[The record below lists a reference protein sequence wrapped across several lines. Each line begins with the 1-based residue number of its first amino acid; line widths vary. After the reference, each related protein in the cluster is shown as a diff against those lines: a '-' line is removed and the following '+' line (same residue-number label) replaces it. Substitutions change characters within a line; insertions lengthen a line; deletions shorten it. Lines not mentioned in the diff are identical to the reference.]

1 MTQAQSSPSQSASN
15 LTQTT
20 QPAASTQSVTTA
32 VDQPN
37 KPMNVLTSFLPL
49 LPSLLWFVFVVV
61 LVYVYHK
68 TIAQLLKDF
77 MWRLRSGAA
86 IKIASVEL
94 GPIPIAS
101 KQEVSQGDKYI
112 SSRQDKDEMRKNE
125 RHSYRAQARDIM
137 LVHKLYRSRE
147 VGQLYDLIIY
157 VVPHKQA
164 SLSGVTR
171 VEYFLGKYWSNMV
184 FPSLDRSRGFPIRTA
199 AYGPLLCTAEV
210 FFNDDTSVILHRYLD
225 FEMGD
230 SAPALLEG

>member
-1 MTQAQSSPSQSASN
+1 MAQAQSSPSQIARD

-20 QPAASTQSVTTA
+20 QPAASTQGVTTA
-32 VDQPN
+32 VDHPN
-37 KPMNVLTSFLPL
+37 KSTNGISSFLPL
-49 LPSLLWFVFVVV
+49 IPSLLWFVFVIV
-61 LVYVYHK
+61 LVCIYHK
-68 TIAQLLKDF
+68 VIAQLLKDF
-77 MWRLRSGAA
+77 MWRLRSGGA

-101 KQEVSQGDKYI
+101 RQEVSQDDKYI
-112 SSRQDKDEMRKNE
+112 SSRQDEDEKRNKE

-164 SLSGVTR
+164 SLLGVTR
-171 VEYFLGKYWSNMV
+171 VEYFLGKYWHNKV

-230 SAPALLEG
+230 TAPALLEG